1 MFQTAVDPHPTPQ
14 REIHPIWRSHPSL
27 SFYCCW
33 TNQVVSYPT
42 MKEQKANEWKI
53 HPGEQWERWVWL
65 VLQLQLLNFQIW
77 VQMKVSLETFS
88 IQVYIAWGSCNVE
101 CYNQFAS
108 WKSGQVE
115 HQINWMSNKLETLS
129 QQEKVNNASFLLDI
143 SFERS
148 GTWAIWL
155 GGYWWLRR
163 AGSSMWSR

>member
-1 MFQTAVDPHPTPQ
+1 MQYNFPKMRGGGRRPFGIFLK
-14 REIHPIWRSHPSL
+14 IHPIWRSHPSL

-148 GTWAIWL
+148 GSWAIWL
-155 GGYWWLRR
+155 GW
-163 AGSSMWSR
+163 